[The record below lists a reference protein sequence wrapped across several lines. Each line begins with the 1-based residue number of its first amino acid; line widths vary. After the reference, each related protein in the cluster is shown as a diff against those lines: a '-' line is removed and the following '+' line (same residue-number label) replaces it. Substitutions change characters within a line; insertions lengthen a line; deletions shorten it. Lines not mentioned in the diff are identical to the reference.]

1 MDRNRYIRLG
11 AALMVAGACILA
23 TSLLVLGSHP
33 GMSTGTALLV
43 LGLVILLLGKTAPGV
58 TPELAELLVRVGHQN
73 LGRLLEEVGMQ
84 SRAVYLPSSVA
95 GGDARAFIPL
105 NDGQCATPGT
115 QRLDDRLV
123 VFCGEA
129 AEDVGLL
136 VVAPGTA
143 ALSLLEY
150 PPGATMDE
158 ISVALT
164 QVAVSSLR
172 IARGVD
178 VHDHGDS
185 IEVRFRGESV
195 PYGSA
200 ASAIEWCLGS
210 LAGSVAAALVA
221 EAKNR
226 RVTIESENVDGS
238 SRTVTL
244 ALQAE

>member
-1 MDRNRYIRLG
+1 MERNRYIRLG
-11 AALMVAGACILA
+11 TSLIVAGACILA
-23 TSLLVLGSHP
+23 TSLLVLASYP

-43 LGLVILLLGKTAPGV
+43 LGLVILLLGKTAPAV
-58 TPELAELLVRVGHQN
+58 TPELADLLVRVGHQN
-73 LGRLLEEVGMQ
+73 LGRLFEEVGLQ
-84 SRAVYLPSSVA
+84 SRAVYLPSSVVL
-95 GGDARAFIPL
+95 GDARAFIPL
-105 NDGQCATPGT
+105 NDGQCAIPGA

-123 VFCGEA
+123 VFCGDA
-129 AEDVGLL
+129 SEDVGLL
-136 VVAPGTA
+136 IVAPGTA

-172 IARGVD
+172 IARGVE

-195 PYGSA
+195 PYVST
-200 ASAIEWCLGS
+200 ASAVEWCLGS
-210 LAGSVAAALVA
+210 LAGSVAAALMA

-226 RVTIESENVDGS
+226 RVTIESENVDGA
-238 SRTVTL
+238 SRTVML
-244 ALQAE
+244 ALQPE

>member
-1 MDRNRYIRLG
+1 MERDRYIKLG
-11 AALMVAGACILA
+11 AALIVAGACILA

-43 LGLVILLLGKTAPGV
+43 LGLVILLLGKTVPGV
-58 TPELAELLVRVGHQN
+58 TPELAALLVRVGHQN
-73 LGRLLEEVGMQ
+73 LGRLLEEVGLQ
-84 SRAVYLPSSVA
+84 SRAVYLPSSVVS
-95 GGDARAFIPL
+95 GDARALIPL
-105 NDGQCATPGT
+105 NDGQCATPGAR
-115 QRLDDRLV
+115 RLEDRLV
-123 VFCGEA
+123 VFCGDA

-172 IARGVD
+172 IARGVE
-178 VHDHGDS
+178 VHDHGNS

-195 PYGSA
+195 QYVSA
-200 ASAIEWCLGS
+200 ASAVEWCLGS
-210 LAGSVAAALVA
+210 LSGSVAAALIA

-226 RVTIESENVDGS
+226 KVTIESENVDGS
-238 SRTVTL
+238 LRTVML
-244 ALQAE
+244 ALQPE